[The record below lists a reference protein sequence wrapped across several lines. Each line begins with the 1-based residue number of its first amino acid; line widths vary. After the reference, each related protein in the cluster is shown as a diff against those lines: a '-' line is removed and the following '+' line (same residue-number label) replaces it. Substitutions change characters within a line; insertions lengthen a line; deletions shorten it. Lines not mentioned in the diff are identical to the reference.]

1 MNRELLSKALC
12 EIDESFIAEAYRPV
26 PEAASGSS
34 ERIVHMKKK
43 RIITFALA
51 AALLLGLGAA
61 AYAGGW
67 FGLSEMAQTQRT
79 VEQGFSSEEI
89 IARNEELEQ
98 AVANGE
104 DPEEKLQEMDE
115 RDFPRPT
122 ENIHVISLAGL
133 SNSPEAMACQE
144 YMSFLESYD
153 TDKSILN
160 SVGNQSTG
168 FEEYKGAYT
177 CYTQEMADK
186 IDEICEKYGLQK
198 LSGREVALSRN
209 QLCYKI
215 GNFAPRDNEH
225 SGQFMNGKVLFSDG
239 TFSADGRLLL
249 HTDSGKN
256 RTLIYGLT
264 RCVKG
269 SFVTW
274 YIRFDDPEA
283 WTELNYITENGQ
295 GVLIT
300 YCDERAMILVE
311 RPESFVVLNVTQV
324 DYRPYKENPMKEDEL
339 KALAEMFD
347 FTAIP

>member
-51 AALLLGLGAA
+51 AALILGLGAA

-104 DPEEKLQEMDE
+104 DPEEKLQEMDK

-122 ENIHVISLAGL
+122 EHINVISLAGL
-133 SNSPEAMACQE
+133 SDSPEAMACQE
-144 YMSFLESYD
+144 YLSFLDSYD
-153 TDKSILN
+153 TDKSILY
-160 SVGNQSTG
+160 SVGNQATG

-198 LSGREVALSRN
+198 LSGREVGLSQN
-209 QLCYKI
+209 QLCQKV
-215 GNFAPRDNEH
+215 GRFAPPENTR
-225 SGQFMNGKVLFSDG
+225 SRQSITGKVLFSDG
-239 TFSADGRLLL
+239 SFSADGSLFL
-249 HTDSGKN
+249 HTEGGKN
-256 RTLIYGLT
+256 HTLMYGLT

-274 YIRFDDPEA
+274 YVRFDDPEA

>member
-1 MNRELLSKALC
+1 MNRELLSRAVG
-12 EIDESFIAEAYRPV
+12 EIDDRFVAEARIPL
-26 PEAASGSS
+26 PEEASGSS
-34 ERIVHMKKK
+34 ERIILMKKK

-51 AALLLGLGAA
+51 AALILALGAA
-61 AYAGGW
+61 SYAAGW
-67 FGLSEMAQTQRT
+67 FGLRELAQTQRT

-89 IARNEELEQ
+89 AARSEELEQ

-104 DPEEKLQEMDE
+104 NPEEKLQEMDE

-122 ENIHVISLAGL
+122 ESINVISLAGL

-144 YMSFLESYD
+144 YLSFLESYD
-153 TDKSILN
+153 ADKSILR
-160 SVGNQSTG
+160 SVGNQSAD
-168 FEEYKGAYT
+168 FEAYKGAYT

-198 LSGREVALSRN
+198 LSGRQVGLSRN
-209 QLCYKI
+209 QLCRTI
-215 GNFAPRDNEH
+215 GNFAPLDIKNI
-225 SGQFMNGKVLFSDG
+225 GQFMNGKVLFSDG

-256 RTLIYGLT
+256 HSVIYELT

-269 SFVTW
+269 SFVAW
-274 YIRFDDPEA
+274 YLRFDDPES
-283 WTELNYITENGQ
+283 WTELNAITENGQ
-295 GVLIT
+295 TVLIA
-300 YCDERAMILVE
+300 YHDEKAIIMVE
-311 RPESFVVLNVTQV
+311 RPESFVVLNIGQV
-324 DYRPYKENPMKEDEL
+324 DYAPYKENPLTEDEL

>member
-1 MNRELLSKALC
+1 
-12 EIDESFIAEAYRPV
+12 
-26 PEAASGSS
+26 
-34 ERIVHMKKK
+34 MKKK

-51 AALLLGLGAA
+51 AALVLGLGVA

-67 FGLSEMAQTQRT
+67 FGLSEMAQTQRA

-104 DPEEKLQEMDE
+104 NPEEKLQEMDE

-122 ENIHVISLAGL
+122 ENINVISLAGL

-144 YMSFLESYD
+144 YLSFLESYD
-153 TDKSILN
+153 TNKSILN

-168 FEEYKGAYT
+168 FEEYNGAYT

-198 LSGREVALSRN
+198 LSGRQVGLSQN
-209 QLCYKI
+209 QLCQKV
-215 GNFAPRDNEH
+215 GRFAPPENQR
-225 SGQFMNGKVLFSDG
+225 SRQSITGKVLFSDG
-239 TFSADGRLLL
+239 SFSADGSLYLNTGTGRN
-249 HTDSGKN
+249 HT
-256 RTLIYGLT
+256 IFYGLT

-274 YIRFDDPEA
+274 YIQIDDPDA

-295 GVLIT
+295 SVLIA
-300 YCDERAMILVE
+300 YCDERAMIFVE
-311 RPESFVVLNVTQV
+311 CPESFIVLNIVHV
-324 DYRPYKENPMKEDEL
+324 DFKPYKEWPMTEDEL
-339 KALAEMFD
+339 KALAELFD